1 MEKWFV
7 TNKHADF
14 EGIAA
19 RFGIDPVTARVIR
32 NRDVIG
38 YEAIHEFLKG
48 GTECF
53 HDPMRMKGM
62 DKAAGIVKEKI
73 AEGKKIRIMGDYDID
88 GIMSSYILKRGFAEL
103 GADADIRIP
112 DRITDGYGMSER
124 MIREAHEDGVDT
136 IVTCDNGISAGKEIA
151 LAKSLGMTVVVTDH
165 HEVLHFPEEAD
176 AVVDPK
182 QEGET
187 YPYTEL
193 CGAGV
198 AWKLILALGGD
209 PEMKLLQFVAFATIG
224 DVVALTGENRV
235 MVKEGLRRLHHTDN
249 PGMLALSGI
258 SGVDINSVGSYQVG
272 FVLGPCFNASGRL
285 DTAMLGLDLLF
296 AENEEQAG
304 IIARKLSDLNDSRKR
319 MTEEGV
325 AEAFAMVEQ
334 EKAGGE
340 KVYVIFLPDIHESV
354 AGIIAG
360 RIREKYHHPT
370 IVLTR
375 TEKGLKGSGRSTE
388 NYNMFEEL
396 SKVEPLMTKFG
407 GHPMA
412 AGLSLEEEKLEEFRK
427 ELNEKCALGKDDF
440 YEKVKVDMVLPL
452 SKVTSKLTDEL
463 RHLEPFGTA
472 NPRPLFAAKDV
483 HIRNPRVLGAKRNVF
498 RGIAYFPDGRR
509 LDVISFT
516 NVEEL
521 ARKAAAGS
529 IMITYYP
536 DFNEFMGR
544 KNLQAVITHFH

>member
-38 YEAIHEFLKG
+38 YEAIHEFLHG
-48 GTECF
+48 GTECL
-53 HDPMRMKGM
+53 HDPMRLKGM
-62 DKAAGIVKEKI
+62 DKAVAILKEKI
-73 AEGKKIRIMGDYDID
+73 AEGRKIRIMGDYDID
-88 GIMSSYILKRGFAEL
+88 GIMSSYILKKGFEEL
-103 GADADIRIP
+103 GACADIRIP

-124 MIREAHEDGVDT
+124 MIREAAEDGVDT

-187 YPYTEL
+187 YPYIEL

-198 AWKLILALGGD
+198 AWKLILALGAD
-209 PEMKLLQFVAFATIG
+209 QDMKLLQFVAFATIG
-224 DVVALTGENRV
+224 DVVALSGENRV
-235 MVKEGLRRLHHTDN
+235 IVKEGLRRLHHTEN

-258 SGVDINSVGSYQVG
+258 SGVDINTVGAYQVG

-285 DTAMLGLDLLF
+285 DTAMLGLDLLS

-304 IIARKLSDLNDSRKR
+304 SAARKLSDLNDSRKR

-325 AEAFAMVEQ
+325 AAAAALVESGD
-334 EKAGGE
+334 AGGD
-340 KVYVIFLPDIHESV
+340 KVYVIFLPEIHESV

-360 RIREKYHHPT
+360 RIREKYNHPT

-396 SKVEPLMTKFG
+396 SKAEPLMTKFG

-412 AGLSLEEEKLEEFRK
+412 AGLSLAEENLEPFRRA
-427 ELNEKCALGKDDF
+427 LNDNCSLGKDDF
-440 YEKVKVDMVLPL
+440 YEKVRVDMVLPL
-452 SKVTSKLTDEL
+452 SRVTSKLTEEL
-463 RHLEPFGTA
+463 RRLEPFGTA

-483 HIRNPRVLGAKRNVF
+483 KIRYPKVLGAKRNVF
-498 RGIAYFPDGRR
+498 RGTAYFEDGRR

-521 ARKAAAGS
+521 YRKASAGPV
-529 IMITYYP
+529 MITYYP
-536 DFNEFMGR
+536 DFNEYMGR
-544 KNLQAVITHFH
+544 RNLQAVITHFH

>member
-7 TNKHADF
+7 SNKRADF
-14 EGIAA
+14 NGIAEK
-19 RFGIDPVTARVIR
+19 FKIDPVTARVIR

-38 YEAIHEFLKG
+38 YEAINEFLN
-48 GTECF
+48 GTVRDF

-62 DKAAGIVKEKI
+62 DKAVSILSAKLK
-73 AEGKKIRIMGDYDID
+73 EGKKIRIMGDYDID
-88 GIMSSYILKRGFAEL
+88 GIMSSYILKRGFDEL
-103 GADADIRIP
+103 GGDADIRIP
-112 DRITDGYGMSER
+112 NRVTDGYGLSER
-124 MIREAHEDGVDT
+124 MVREAGEDGVDT
-136 IVTCDNGISAGKEIA
+136 IVTCDNGISAGQEIA

-165 HEVLHFPEEAD
+165 HEVFHFPEEAD

-193 CGAGV
+193 CGAAV

-209 PEMKLLQFVAFATIG
+209 ADSKLLPFAAFATIG
-224 DVVALTGENRV
+224 DVVALTGENRIL
-235 MVKEGLRRLHHTDN
+235 VKEGMRRLHRTDN
-249 PGMLALSGI
+249 HGMLALSGLCGI
-258 SGVDINSVGSYQVG
+258 DINSVSVYHVG

-285 DTAMLGLDLLF
+285 DTADLGLKLLF

-304 IIARKLSDLNDSRKR
+304 KLAETLTDLNESRKR

-325 AEAFAMVEQ
+325 TEAVRILEEEGRKE
-334 EKAGGE
+334 EKI
-340 KVYVIFLPDIHESV
+340 YVLFLPEIHESI

-360 RIREKYHHPT
+360 RIREKYNHPT

-388 NYNMFEEL
+388 NYNMFEGISAAEGL
-396 SKVEPLMTKFG
+396 LTKFG

-412 AGLSLEEEKLEEFRK
+412 AGLSMPEENLEAFRK
-427 ELNEKCALGKDDF
+427 ALNDGCGLEKGDF
-440 YEKVKVDMVLPL
+440 YEKVRVDMLLPL
-452 SKVTSKLTDEL
+452 SHLSSKLTEEL
-463 RHLEPFGTA
+463 RRLEPFGTA

-483 HIRNPRVLGAKRNVF
+483 RINYPKLLGTRKNVF
-498 RGIAYFPDGRR
+498 KGNVTFDNGKRM
-509 LDVISFT
+509 DVIAFN

-521 ARKAAAGS
+521 YRKARQGPV
-529 IMITYYP
+529 MITYYP
-536 DFNEFMGR
+536 DFNDFMGR
-544 KNLQAVITHFH
+544 RTVQVVITHFH